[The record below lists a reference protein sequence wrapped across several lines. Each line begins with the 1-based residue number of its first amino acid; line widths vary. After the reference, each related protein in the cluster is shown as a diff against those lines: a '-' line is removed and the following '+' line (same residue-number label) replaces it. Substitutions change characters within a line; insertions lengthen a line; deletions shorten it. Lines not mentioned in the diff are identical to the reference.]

1 MAGLGLTHQQPHKQA
16 ISQMHCIWAWASGSR
31 RPAKA
36 LPSSAEIQAANSAL
50 VQMCEAC
57 HACRLLGQL
66 SQMQQQLV
74 QPSRGAS
81 SRGLAAEV
89 DRLSICFVIATVQV
103 EAAAQ
108 LLQVR
113 PCSCLC
119 SHGDSV
125 F

>member
-1 MAGLGLTHQQPHKQA
+1 MY
-16 ISQMHCIWAWASGSR
+16 
-31 RPAKA
+31 
-36 LPSSAEIQAANSAL
+36 
-50 VQMCEAC
+50 EAC

-81 SRGLAAEV
+81 LVPGSRGLAAEV

-108 LLQVR
+108 LLQVT

-125 F
+125 FCCCVLHQDFSCTLQAYAHVCVRECA